1 MTIPIDTDE
10 DGNRIYEVMVSSE
23 HATTKYSIVV
33 IEHDS
38 KLNAINDSQL
48 IECNFK
54 NSDAEITE
62 AILEVMGEFVIVIT
76 PLVLKIPRIRLTLQF
91 RGNSNARDLLFQ
103 RRVIQTKKP
112 AEAGFFLSGL

>member
-76 PLVLKIPRIRLTLQF
+76 PPCIENT
-91 RGNSNARDLLFQ
+91 
-103 RRVIQTKKP
+103 
-112 AEAGFFLSGL
+112 